1 VAAFSSVNV
10 MENYTKSWYDG
21 VESQLRT
28 RFRGVDN
35 LMVSYTL
42 SRSYRDGVDW
52 FATDRGTQ
60 RTPNERGYN
69 NTDQRHNLTLSAA
82 THLPADVQV
91 SAIGKFVSGSPMYAQ
106 AGFDIDGDGSIANDR
121 PAGLPPTVGRDQ
133 VDESLQIIN
142 TLRAARGL
150 PAIDRSLLNLD
161 PFISLDM
168 RITKIVRLPAGRR
181 VDLFLEGF
189 NLTNHENFQPFT
201 LNTNIISTS
210 FLIRNSARPARQI
223 QWGARVAF

>member
-1 VAAFSSVNV
+1 
-10 MENYTKSWYDG
+10 M
-21 VESQLRT
+21 
-28 RFRGVDN
+28 
-35 LMVSYTL
+35 
-42 SRSYRDGVDW
+42 
-52 FATDRGTQ
+52 
-60 RTPNERGYN
+60 
-69 NTDQRHNLTLSAA
+69 
-82 THLPADVQV
+82 QV

-106 AGFDIDGDGSIANDR
+106 AGFDMDGDGSITNDR
-121 PAGLPPTVGRDQ
+121 PAGLRPTVGRTQ

-142 TLRAARGL
+142 ALRTSRGL
-150 PAIDRSLLNLD
+150 PSIDRSLLNLD

-168 RITKIVRLPAGRR
+168 RITKVVRLTASRR
-181 VDLFLEGF
+181 IDLFLEAF